1 MAARRKVL
9 LKVIILGDSGCAP
22 NAAPHT
28 NSTKKLARAL
38 LAPLARPSWSCLELA
53 RPGRPRP
60 PCTHTTRSPAPRAT
74 LEPPRLAVGFLG
86 RCFRLRSS
94 AHAMGAHSPPNANH
108 LTRARGCSP
117 GWGGSRHARPCAA
130 GARSRKLRR
139 ATSRCTKPFELSGTE
154 SARRTSSASRRAPL
168 AAGRCQVSRW
178 RGAVNGELAHD
189 GGNAGQAE
197 HGEAHRQG

>member
-60 PCTHTTRSPAPRAT
+60 PCTHTTRCPTPRAT
-74 LEPPRLAVGFLG
+74 LEPLEPPRLAVGFLG
-86 RCFRLRSS
+86 RCFQLRSS

-117 GWGGSRHARPCAA
+117 GWGRSRHARPRAV

-139 ATSRCTKPFELSGTE
+139 VTSRCTKPFELSGTE
-154 SARRTSSASRRAPL
+154 SARRTSSASRSLDNRYRGVVSEADRA
-168 AAGRCQVSRW
+168 
-178 RGAVNGELAHD
+178 
-189 GGNAGQAE
+189 
-197 HGEAHRQG
+197 